1 MGELPLPRELRKSE
15 RALIEFLLT
24 ADFPGR
30 NELREQLDHVEVVW
44 VCDCGCGTVNLRVRD
59 FRKRAAAKEP
69 IPVEARGSGFDVIL
83 FVRDGFLNSL
93 EIVDHGDSRP
103 LAYPSISGLELWV
116 PPSGKL
122 NASGR
127 PGKPTL

>member
-1 MGELPLPRELRKSE
+1 MRQLPEPRGLRTPE

-44 VCDCGCGTVNLRVRD
+44 VCDCGCGTVNLRVKSLT
-59 FRKRAAAKEP
+59 KRAVVREP
-69 IPVEARGSGFDVIL
+69 IPVEARGRGFDVLL

-103 LAYPSISGLELWV
+103 LEYPSTVGLELWA
-116 PPSGKL
+116 PPLK
-122 NASGR
+122 
-127 PGKPTL
+127 